1 WNTSHTAY
9 DGGKM
14 DGFIYAQ
21 KLLPSEAALANYS
34 MGYYTGATLPD
45 YWDYA
50 SYYALD
56 ANFFG
61 SQLTYTYPNRLYEV
75 AARSNFPADPWTSSD
90 PPLYNLTYATI
101 INQLSQGKISWG
113 YYTGNWQDQWD
124 CKPFSAKVLDGQHV
138 YEGFNTFF
146 GDLED
151 FPAVQDTQPLCNH
164 LRNTTDLMA
173 EINSGSLPA
182 VSWVNPNMTQSE
194 HPGKAATLQ
203 AGQLYV
209 SSIINAI
216 ASNPSLWKH
225 TAIFITYDEFGGYY
239 DQVVPPQVD
248 QWGYGFRL
256 PLMVISPYVHPGI
269 YYGSPKG
276 QPEDLSALL
285 STIESNWGLSP
296 LTSRDASDAP
306 LWYMFNFHQ
315 KAIQPLIMPS
325 NALGVYPWTTCVE
338 RGLCQIGTVL
348 PPTHLASPPSYRY
361 PGVLSG
367 AAVYNLTVDEDPGD

>member
-1 WNTSHTAY
+1 M
-9 DGGKM
+9 G
-14 DGFIYAQ
+14 GFIYAQ
-21 KLLPSEAALANYS
+21 ELLPPEKAIANYS
-34 MGYYTGATLPD
+34 MGYYTNRTLPD

-61 SQLTYTYPNRLYEV
+61 SQLSYTYPNRLYEV
-75 AARSNFPADPWTSSD
+75 AARSNFPANPSSD
-90 PPLYNLTYATI
+90 PPMYNLTYATI
-101 INQLSQGKISWG
+101 INQLSQDKISWK

-124 CKPFSAKVLDGQHV
+124 CKPFNSTVLNHQHV

-146 GDLED
+146 GDMED
-151 FPAVQDTQPLCNH
+151 FPAVQQTQPLCKD

-173 EINSGSLPA
+173 DIASGNLPA
-182 VSWVNPNMTQSE
+182 VAWVNPNMTQSE
-194 HPGKAATLQ
+194 HPGNAATLP

-209 SSIINAI
+209 SSIVNAI
-216 ASNPSLWKH
+216 AQNPALWKH

-239 DQVVPPQVD
+239 DQVAPPQVD

-256 PLMVISPYVHPGI
+256 PLMVISPYVKPGV
-269 YYGSPKG
+269 YYGNPRG

-285 STIESNWGLSP
+285 STIESNWGLAP
-296 LTSRDASDAP
+296 LTSRDALDAP

-315 KAIQPLIMPS
+315 KAREPLIMPS
-325 NALGVYPWTTCVE
+325 NALGIYPWTACVAQA
-338 RGLCQIGTVL
+338 LCRIGTGLTPV
-348 PPTHLASPPSYRY
+348 HVANPPSYLY

-367 AAVYNLTVDEDPGD
+367 AAVDNLTVDPDPGD